1 MMTVFV
7 PHGSLRSQ
15 NSLTN
20 SNMSTRRRNVWPQ
33 HKIMQRAHLY
43 GPETREV
50 SVSIRELHNTVS
62 DEERSVVAIDVHL
75 AAKTPDAHYESAEQ

>member
-1 MMTVFV
+1 
-7 PHGSLRSQ
+7 
-15 NSLTN
+15 
-20 SNMSTRRRNVWPQ
+20 
-33 HKIMQRAHLY
+33 MQRAHLY